1 MYLGQGPR
9 RALAERLAVLLR
21 QAYGVAE
28 CLAAE

>member
-1 MYLGQGPR
+1 MYVGNGA
-9 RALAERLAVLLR
+9 RAPIAERLAALLR